1 MAVIPGSV
9 RVGGFIAPTDSTD
22 TYAVT
27 EPTYGRGSLRSVA
40 DIAARNAITK
50 DRRKDQLGMEVVTID
65 TMNKYRLINEPGTAG
80 TTDTDWELMET
91 SDLWDSDGTN
101 LTPHSSENVVLPD
114 DKKYS
119 FDQPAGSTFYST
131 FSAYIDG
138 DYGLGSLT
146 GTSIGG
152 AAISGGKLDL
162 AHSDVR
168 YISYSAVDNA
178 NSSNVGAFKFKVTA
192 NYSGSPIAISPFFS
206 IGKTIGLNINEI
218 SLWHAV
224 DGTLRLNIAD
234 WAGVLIIS
242 NASFGVWSP
251 VISTEY
257 EFELNYDVITGATR
271 LFINGNQFGTTQS
284 GTGIRTSAPTL
295 LLFIG
300 QFIPNPTFLSNIY
313 IKDFIVFN
321 AVQHTS
327 NYSSGY
333 TLQDIKLSKDNS
345 RVNDFQ
351 VFGDTVLSDLLVDKG
366 ILQTNS
372 NGKIS
377 SSTALPDGTTATTQS
392 AGDNTTKTATDA
404 FVQTS
409 LEYTNA
415 APTPST
421 LGGIP
426 SGSTFSAEANS
437 DMWTALLY
445 PYQYPAFTSF
455 SISGQATTIEV
466 GVSISGA
473 KTFVWVT
480 SNSGNVATNS
490 INIYDITGSATLFTS
505 LANDGSEAY
514 VFPSPIQLVTQDS
527 YVWQIEGTNTHVPPT
542 TFNRNFTVNW
552 YWRVHSG
559 MDVNTTLTNA
569 QILALAN
576 SSLTTVFPPQVSFA
590 GGGYFWYWIP
600 STFVQPTIFKDHAT
614 GFAIGMEAAVTQ
626 SVTNAYSIATNY
638 KGYRS
643 TNSLVSALTIDIS

>member
-1 MAVIPGSV
+1 MAAIPGSV
-9 RVGGFIAPTDSTD
+9 RLTGFVAPTDSTD

-27 EPTYGRGSLRSVA
+27 DPTYGRGSLRSVA
-40 DIAARNAITK
+40 NIAARNAITK
-50 DRRKDQLGMEVVTID
+50 DRRVGQLGMEVVTID
-65 TMNKYRLINEPGTAG
+65 TMSKYRLINEPGTTG

-91 SDLWDSDGTN
+91 SDLWDSDGTD
-101 LTPHSSENVVLPD
+101 LTPHSSENVVLPT

-119 FDQPAGSTFYST
+119 FAQPAGSTFYAT

-138 DYGLGSLT
+138 DYGLGSMT
-146 GTSIGG
+146 GTAVGG
-152 AAISGGKLDL
+152 AAIVAGKLDL
-162 AHSDVR
+162 AHTDNR
-168 YISYSAVDNA
+168 YVSFSATSNA
-178 NSSNVGAFKFKVTA
+178 DSQQVGTFKFKIIP
-192 NYSGSPIAISPFFS
+192 NYSGSPAAIRPIFS
-206 IGKTIGLNINEI
+206 VASALSANLNEI
-218 SLWHAV
+218 ALWHAA
-224 DGTLRLNIAD
+224 DGTIRLNISD
-234 WAGVLIIS
+234 SSGSPIIS
-242 NASFGVWSP
+242 NASFGAWGQTAL
-251 VISTEY
+251 TEY
-257 EFELNYDVITGATR
+257 EFELDFDITTGATR
-271 LFINGNQFGTTQS
+271 LFINGTQTGSTNTSTGTRS
-284 GTGIRTSAPTL
+284 SSIGVL
-295 LLFIG
+295 LVG
-300 QFIPNPTFLSNIY
+300 QLAPNPTFLPNIY
-313 IKDFIVFN
+313 VKDFIVFN

-333 TLQDIKLSKDNS
+333 TLQNVKLSKTNS
-345 RVNDFQ
+345 IVNNLQ
-351 VFGDTVLSDLLVDKG
+351 VFGDTVLSNLLVDKG

-392 AGDNTTKTATDA
+392 AGDNTTKPATDA

-455 SISGQATTIEV
+455 SISGQATTVEV

-473 KTFVWVT
+473 KTFIWAT

-490 INIYDITGSATLFTS
+490 INIYDVTGSTTLFTS

-576 SSLTTVFPPQVSFA
+576 SSLTTAFPPQVSFA

-643 TNSLVSALTIDIS
+643 TNTLVSALTIDVS